1 MTSKTD
7 YIANLNSQK
16 FPPSESQLEAIINT
30 EGPLLIIAGPG
41 AGKTKTLVDRI
52 VHLISKGNKPEE
64 IMVAT
69 FTEKAAKELITRVSN
84 SLLELDIKI
93 NLNEMYIGTLH
104 SIFLRFL
111 DEYRE
116 FTRLKRSYRLLDQ
129 FDQRY
134 FIYNNINEYEEVE
147 DSEGLLGGFRT
158 PNWTKAE
165 KLIGYI
171 NTVGEENLDIN
182 DLKES
187 DDSNVRAIGSFYEIY
202 SKQVEDDNSL
212 DFSFIQTEA
221 YNLLNN
227 NPSILKEI
235 QEKIKYIMVD
245 EYQDTNTIQ
254 EKIILLLANKN
265 NNLCVVGDDDQGLYR
280 FRGAT
285 IRNILEFPSNFNDG
299 ECKQVT
305 LTTNYRSHPGIID
318 TYNSWMSQLNWTKDD
333 KTFRYNKV
341 IQPRDGSFVGN
352 PSVIKVSN
360 ENSLEDYYEEVHDFI
375 IDLENK
381 NILTDRN
388 QIAFLFKS
396 VKNNKVIGLAEYL
409 ESRGIQVFSPR
420 SSLFFQREEVKLL
433 LGAIIFVFRDLFEM
447 LKWSDDAK
455 LDVWDYY
462 KSCELTFAN
471 KLREDK
477 LEHEALIKWC
487 NKRAK
492 EHLYMTE
499 GADYGFAALVY
510 QLLEY
515 SMFSKYLDTN
525 LDANKKDLRP
535 SYNIALLTKLLWKFE
550 YLNNV
555 TVITPDN
562 KERLLKSLFNRFLRF
577 IVDGGIEEYEDFDE
591 YAPSGCVS
599 FMTIHQSKGLEF
611 PIVVCGMP
619 NSRQGPRTQYTET
632 DKILQENYYHKPP
645 FEPLE
650 ETKNYDFWRLYY
662 TAFSRPQNLLVLSC
676 YEQKTKKGDWSS
688 PNKLFK
694 KVYEEIPSWKDSSF
708 DANKL
713 VLESIKPTNIKHE
726 YSFTSHVL
734 LYENC
739 PQQYK
744 FYNELEFTAVRTG
757 SVMYGQ
763 LLHQTIEDIHKA
775 VLKGKKES
783 LTNENIEDWFNT
795 NYHLLSKQMRSYL
808 YQPQQKALLRQI
820 LNYRDK
826 NNGKW
831 DRIVEA
837 EVDVSL
843 VKESYIL
850 KGTIDLI
857 QGENGTV
864 ELVDFKSGDKPDVNA
879 TDEITK
885 GTLDR
890 YRRQLEVY
898 AHLVEERTGHR
909 VSKMHLHYPKE
920 ENGSPY
926 ITFNKNEHT
935 ITKTIETFDKVV
947 ENIEKK
953 NFDNSHI
960 TRNAKQCG
968 DCDMRY
974 YCNPRQ
980 Y

>member
-1 MTSKTD
+1 MND
-7 YIANLNSQK
+7 YILTLKEQK
-16 FPPSESQLEAIINT
+16 FPPSESQLEAIANT

-52 VHLISKGNKPEE
+52 VHLISQGNKPEE

-84 SLLELDIKI
+84 RLLELDIKI

-111 DEYRE
+111 EEYRE
-116 FTRLKRSYRLLDQ
+116 YTRLKRSYRLLDQ

-134 FIYNNINEYEEVE
+134 FIYNNINEYLEVE
-147 DSEGLLGGFRT
+147 DAEELLGDYRT
-158 PNWTKAE
+158 PSWTKAE

-171 NTVGEENLDIN
+171 NTVGEENLDVEVLKSSN
-182 DLKES
+182 DQG
-187 DDSNVRAIGSFYEIY
+187 VRVIGHFYEIY
-202 SKQVEDDNSL
+202 SKQVEENNSL

-221 YNLLNN
+221 FNLLNN
-227 NPSILKEI
+227 NPSILQEI
-235 QEKIKYIMVD
+235 QEKIKYVMVD

-254 EKIILLLANKN
+254 EMIILLLASKN

-285 IRNILEFPSNFNDG
+285 IRNILEFPLNFAKG

-305 LTTNYRSHPGIID
+305 LTTNYRSHPDIID
-318 TYNSWMSQLNWTKDD
+318 FYNKWMDELDWTKDG
-333 KTFRYNKV
+333 KQFRYEKV
-341 IQPRDGSFVGN
+341 IKPRTDDFIDY

-360 ENSLEDYYEEVHDFI
+360 DVSLEDYYEEVYNFI
-375 IDLENK
+375 IDLEKK
-381 NILTDRN
+381 NVLTDRN

-396 VKNNKVIGLAEYL
+396 VKNDKVIGLAQYL
-409 ESRGIQVFSPR
+409 EDRGIQIFSPR
-420 SSLFFQREEVKLL
+420 SSLFFQREEVQLL
-433 LGAIIFVFRDLFEM
+433 IGAIVFVFRDLFEL
-447 LKWSDDAK
+447 LKWSDTVK
-455 LDVWDYY
+455 LEVWDYY
-462 KSCELTFAN
+462 KSCELKFAN

-477 LEHEALIKWC
+477 NKHEALIKWC
-487 NKRAK
+487 NKKAK
-492 EHLYMTE
+492 EHLNLTE
-499 GADYGFAALVY
+499 GTNYGFAAMVY
-510 QLLEY
+510 QLLEF
-515 SMFSKYLDTN
+515 SMFSNYLKVE

-535 SYNIALLTKLLWKFE
+535 SYNIALLTKLFWKFE

-555 TVITPDN
+555 TVITPEN
-562 KERLLKSLFNRFLRF
+562 KEKLLTSLFNRFLRF
-577 IVDGGIEEYEDFDE
+577 IIDGGIEEYEDFDE
-591 YAPSGCVS
+591 YAPSGCIS

-632 DKILQENYYHKPP
+632 DAILQEKYYHKPP
-645 FEPLE
+645 FEPIE

-676 YEQKTKKGDWSS
+676 YEQKTKNGDWSS

-694 KVYEEIPSWKDSSF
+694 NVYEGVTSCKSSSF
-708 DANKL
+708 DPSI
-713 VLESIKPTNIKHE
+713 LELETIKPTNIKHE
-726 YSFTSHVL
+726 YSFTSHIL

-757 SVMYGQ
+757 SVMFGQ

-775 VLKGKKES
+775 VLKGERDS
-783 LTNENIEDWFNT
+783 LTNNNIEGWFNT
-795 NYHLLSKQMRSYL
+795 NYHLLSRQMRSYL
-808 YQPQQKALLRQI
+808 HQPQQKALLRQI
-820 LNYRDK
+820 LNYRDM
-826 NNGKW
+826 NNGQW
-831 DRIVEA
+831 DRIVQA

-843 VKESYIL
+843 VKENYIL

-857 QGENGTV
+857 KGENGTV

-879 TDEITK
+879 TDEITI

-898 AHLVEERTGHR
+898 AHLVEQRTSHK

-935 ITKTIETFDKVV
+935 INKTIETFDKVV

-960 TRNAKQCG
+960 KRNTKQCG